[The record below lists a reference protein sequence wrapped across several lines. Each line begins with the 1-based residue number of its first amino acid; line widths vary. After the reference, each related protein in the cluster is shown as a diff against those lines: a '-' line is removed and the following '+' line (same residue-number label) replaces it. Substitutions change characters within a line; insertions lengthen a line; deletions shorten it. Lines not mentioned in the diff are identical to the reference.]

1 MGAERREPR
10 TSKHEALCRELAEK
24 LIPPLRAKAQE
35 LGYALGVHG
44 SLAFDIDLIAA
55 PWQSHAVSARELAE
69 ALQKVTLDIRG
80 IAFQLPGKDT
90 EWFLRGCPGGK
101 PHGRLSW
108 TYHLGGG
115 PYLDISV
122 MPRVDRHTG
131 DADPACLLK
140 NNILR
145 SKDDG

>member
-1 MGAERREPR
+1 MSTERKETRSP
-10 TSKHEALCRELAEK
+10 KHEALCRELAEK

-55 PWQSHAVSARELAE
+55 PWASSAVSARELAE
-69 ALQKVTLDIRG
+69 ALKRVALEVRG
-80 IAFQLPGKDT
+80 IAFQLPGEDT
-90 EWFLRGCPGGK
+90 EYFLRGCPGGK
-101 PHGRLSW
+101 PHGRLAW

-115 PYLDISV
+115 PYLDIAV

-131 DADPACLLK
+131 EADPACLHK
-140 NNILR
+140 NNIL
-145 SKDDG
+145 KDDE